1 MKGSHPTLAPRAS
14 PRAPAQLVPVTRVR
28 YPRAMLRFVATC
40 VFLVSVNALGQAAA
54 PAAPQRD
61 WSVAKVTLKSGNV
74 VFVSL
79 RNVAPA
85 GKRAS
90 FPSRESV
97 RCVFADRG
105 DSTGLPTKEALAQLQ
120 ALEVQLESKTA
131 IRLMSKTGDGA
142 RESVFQATNSVDFKT
157 ALEKQATALGLQ
169 CTVEAAA
176 DTSWALWDATRT
188 QLLAPPK

>member
-1 MKGSHPTLAPRAS
+1 MFRS
-14 PRAPAQLVPVTRVR
+14 
-28 YPRAMLRFVATC
+28 VATW
-40 VFLVSVNALGQAAA
+40 VLLVSVSLVSVRAFGQAAA
-54 PAAPQRD
+54 PADQQRD
-61 WSVAKVTLKSGNV
+61 WSVARVTLKSGNV

-85 GKRAS
+85 VKRAS

-120 ALEVQLESKTA
+120 TLELQLESKTA

-142 RESVFQATNSVDFKT
+142 RESVFQATNSADFKT
-157 ALEKQATALGLQ
+157 ALEKQAVALGVQ

-176 DTSWALWDATRT
+176 DTSWAFWDSTRK
-188 QLLAPPK
+188 QLTTPR